1 MGETRYPNGTAGLQQ
16 PEGVET
22 EVVRIGKQLDAIVSQ
37 LHGSNWE
44 MASRGQMYNAC
55 SQAATT
61 TTIALAATSTG
72 LCLSNPAAS
81 GVNLEVHKVGIA
93 LSVAPAAEATISLA
107 GGYAAAGVTTH
118 TTPLTVYNNKIGVI
132 ATAASGLADAA
143 ATLVGTPIDIMP
155 LIGAGAAAAEV
166 PVPGYFHIDGAVVV
180 PPGAYVFIETL
191 TVVIG
196 WFGIWWTESPE

>member
-1 MGETRYPNGTAGLQQ
+1 MARFPIGTAGLTQG
-16 PEGVET
+16 EGVESD
-22 EVVRIGKQLDAIVSQ
+22 VVRIGKQLELIVSQ
-37 LHGSNWE
+37 LHGPGYE
-44 MASRGQMYNAC
+44 FASRNQMYNAC

-61 TTIALAATSTG
+61 STIALATTYTG

-81 GVNLEVHKVGIA
+81 TVNLEIHKVGVG

-107 GGYAAAGVTTH
+107 AGYAAAVVTTH
-118 TTPLTVYNNKIGVI
+118 TTPLTVYSNKIGVTS
-132 ATAASGLADAA
+132 AAASGKADAA

-155 LIGAGAAAAEV
+155 LLGAGAAAAEV
-166 PVPGYFHIDGAVVV
+166 PQPGYFAIDGCVVV

-191 TVVIG
+191 TVVVG